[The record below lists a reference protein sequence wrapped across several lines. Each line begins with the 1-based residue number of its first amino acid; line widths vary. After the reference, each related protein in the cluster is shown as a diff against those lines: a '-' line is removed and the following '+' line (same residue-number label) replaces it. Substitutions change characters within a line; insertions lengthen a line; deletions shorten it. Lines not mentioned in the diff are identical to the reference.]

1 MYFKQLQKLAGGMRF
16 FDLDTVMRA
25 VGPGVDRA
33 AVVRE
38 LYRWRQ
44 AGKLVAWRRELYSID
59 PRYGGPEIHPLELA
73 CEIHQPSYLSLCTAL
88 TLHGVLAPAKLAKE
102 HQRAAAGVNAAGV
115 EGAAGVN
122 AAGVRGAAGAEAIRG
137 LGPRK
142 AVLLISTFD
151 PPETLSVVGT
161 KHSGINQTPLGEIW
175 RHRIQPSLFWGFS
188 EEVVGSGVARIAL
201 PHKALLDLWYL
212 SPRGWTPYVYER
224 LQLNAELIDNAALEC
239 ALGMFS
245 NNSRIETALLNY
257 ERYAGL

>member
-1 MYFKQLQKLAGGMRF
+1 MYFKQLQELAGGLRF
-16 FDLDTVMRA
+16 FDLETVMKA
-25 VGPGVDRA
+25 VGPDVDRA

-44 AGKLVAWRRELYSID
+44 AGKLIAWRRELYSID
-59 PRYGGPEIHPLELA
+59 PRYGGPEIDPHELA

-88 TLHGVLAPAKLAKE
+88 ALHGALDPAKFAKE
-102 HQRAAAGVNAAGV
+102 HRRAAGVQAAAAGGVKGAGV
-115 EGAAGVN
+115 
-122 AAGVRGAAGAEAIRG
+122 EAIRG
-137 LGPRK
+137 LGPRR
-142 AVLLISTFD
+142 AALFIRTFD
-151 PPETLSVVGT
+151 PPEALSVVGI

-224 LQLNAELIDNAALEC
+224 LQLNAGLIDIAALESSV
-239 ALGMFS
+239 AMFS
-245 NNSRIETALLNY
+245 NARRIETALLNY

>member
-1 MYFKQLQKLAGGMRF
+1 MYFKQLQELAGGLRF

-25 VGPGVDRA
+25 VGPDGDRSA
-33 AVVRE
+33 MVRE

-44 AGKLVAWRRELYSID
+44 AGKLIAWRRELYSID
-59 PRYGGPEIHPLELA
+59 PRHGGPEIHPHELA
-73 CEIHQPSYLSLCTAL
+73 CEIHPPSYLSLCTAL
-88 TLHGVLAPAKLAKE
+88 TLHGALDPDKFAKE
-102 HQRAAAGVNAAGV
+102 HRRAAAGV
-115 EGAAGVN
+115 
-122 AAGVRGAAGAEAIRG
+122 EAIRG
-137 LGPRK
+137 LGPRR
-142 AVLLISTFD
+142 AALLVSTFD
-151 PPETLSVVGT
+151 PPEVLSVVGT

-224 LQLNAELIDNAALEC
+224 LQLNAGLIDNAALESSL
-239 ALGMFS
+239 AMFS
-245 NNSRIETALLNY
+245 NTRRIETALLNY